1 MSMAQRGCQ
10 REHAHEMESSNKR
23 RFLLMGIQRGL
34 EYGFLRYESGAKLV
48 AAISRNKTACLGF
61 GEDEVEVLNDRY

>member
-1 MSMAQRGCQ
+1 
-10 REHAHEMESSNKR
+10 
-23 RFLLMGIQRGL
+23 MGIQRGL
-34 EYGFLRYESGAKLV
+34 EYGFLRYEFGAKLV

>member
-1 MSMAQRGCQ
+1 MRTKWKVATNG
-10 REHAHEMESSNKR
+10 
-23 RFLLMGIQRGL
+23 RFSLMGIQRGL